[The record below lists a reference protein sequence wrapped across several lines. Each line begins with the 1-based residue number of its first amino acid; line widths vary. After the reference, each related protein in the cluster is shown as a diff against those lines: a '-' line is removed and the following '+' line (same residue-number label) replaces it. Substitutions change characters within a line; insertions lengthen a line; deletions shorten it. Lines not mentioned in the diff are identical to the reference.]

1 LWGVRTMRGARGPL
15 VAVTAI
21 LSAVTA
27 TAAMLPE
34 LDLASRLL
42 TLRVALDTARPLI
55 ALVACCLVI
64 DRLLRRARLTEL
76 ILVCSLGALALSD
89 LAFVTVPVLL
99 NRFCPDFS
107 VWAALAGSLLGA
119 ALYVLAAFVP
129 PGKLRRAGFALAA
142 SWAAVATAL
151 LLIAVLAASFA
162 ARLPKVPGAEAV
174 PDLLARPD
182 LRADAVLPA
191 VEVTVAAIYGLAA
204 VGFLRRSERSHDEF
218 FGWLAIAAVLAAA
231 AHVNYFL
238 YSTLSPQFVSIG
250 DGFLLC
256 FYAVLLAGSAR
267 EIWSCQRASPEAA
280 VLEERRRIARDLH
293 DGLAQELAYLA
304 RNLDSLDGPA
314 DETKARLRRA
324 AERAQLEVRFAID
337 ALAESSNQCVNAAI
351 TQAVSEVASRD
362 HIKLELDIIPDIR
375 LPVTRAEALVR
386 IACEAVGNAARHS
399 GAGRVSLSLRRQG
412 SRVQLRVS
420 DDGFGFD
427 AATPTDGFGLTSMR
441 DRANSVGG
449 GLRISSTP
457 GHGTEVEAT
466 L

>member
-1 LWGVRTMRGARGPL
+1 MRGARVPL
-15 VAVTAI
+15 VAVSAI
-21 LSAVTA
+21 LGAVTA
-27 TAAMLPE
+27 AAAMLPE

-55 ALVACCLVI
+55 ALVACCLVV
-64 DRLLRRARLTEL
+64 DRLLRRGRLTEL
-76 ILVCSLGALALSD
+76 ILACSLGALALSD

-99 NRFCPDFS
+99 NRFWPDFS
-107 VWAALAGSLLGA
+107 VWAALAANVLGA
-119 ALYVLAAFVP
+119 ALFALAAFVP
-129 PGKLRRAGFALAA
+129 PGRLRRVGLALAA
-142 SWAAVATAL
+142 GWAAVATAL

-174 PDLLARPD
+174 PNLLAKPD
-182 LRADAVLPA
+182 PHADAVLPA
-191 VEVTVAAIYGLAA
+191 LEITVAAIYGLAA
-204 VGFLRRSERSHDEF
+204 IGFLRRSERSHDEF
-218 FGWLAIAAVLAAA
+218 LGWLAIAAVLAAA
-231 AHVNYFL
+231 THVNYFL
-238 YSTLSPQFVSIG
+238 YSTLSSQFVSIG
-250 DGFLLC
+250 DVFLLC

-267 EIWSCQRASPEAA
+267 EIWSYQRALPEAA

-293 DGLAQELAYLA
+293 DGLVQELAYLA

-337 ALAESSNQCVNAAI
+337 TLADSSNRCVNAAI

-362 HIKLELDIIPDIR
+362 HIKLELDIIPGIR

-386 IACEAVGNAARHS
+386 IACEAVSNAARHS
-399 GAGRVSLSLRRQG
+399 GAGRVSLSLQRQG

-420 DDGFGFD
+420 DDGSGFD
-427 AATPTDGFGLTSMR
+427 PATPTDGFGLTSMR

-449 GLRISSTP
+449 DLRISSTP